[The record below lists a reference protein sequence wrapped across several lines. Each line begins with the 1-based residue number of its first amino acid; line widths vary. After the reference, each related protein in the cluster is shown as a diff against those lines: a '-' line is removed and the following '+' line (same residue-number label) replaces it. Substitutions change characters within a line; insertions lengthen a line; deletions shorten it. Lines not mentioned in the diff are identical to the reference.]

1 MSASSFDYL
10 VRLIRERS
18 AIVVDESKAYLVESR
33 LMPLLYAEGVSDVD
47 ELTWRLRSGHYT
59 PLHGKV
65 VDAIANHE
73 TWFFRDMY
81 PFEALK
87 TVILPELM
95 RQREGERRLRIWSA
109 ASSSGQEIYSVA
121 MLMREHFS
129 PLANWKLNLLGTDVS
144 ESILRRARA
153 GVYSQMEV
161 NRGLPIVLLTRYFE
175 KFGLDWVLSPEIR
188 SMVELQ
194 SMNLAREWPALG
206 PFDVIFLRNV
216 MIYFPLEVRRQI
228 LRRVREA
235 LRPDGYLFLGSA
247 ETTMNLDDGYE
258 RVAFQKSFYYRLK
271 N

>member
-1 MSASSFDYL
+1 MSAASFDYL

-33 LMPLLYAEGVSDVD
+33 LMPLLYAEGVSGID
-47 ELTWRLRSGHYT
+47 ELTWRLRSGHYP
-59 PLHGKV
+59 PLQGKV
-65 VDAIANHE
+65 VDAIANNE
-73 TWFFRDMY
+73 TWFFRDVY

-87 TVILPELM
+87 TAILPELM

-121 MLMREHFS
+121 MLTRAHFPS
-129 PLANWKLNLLGTDVS
+129 LANWKLNLLGTDVS